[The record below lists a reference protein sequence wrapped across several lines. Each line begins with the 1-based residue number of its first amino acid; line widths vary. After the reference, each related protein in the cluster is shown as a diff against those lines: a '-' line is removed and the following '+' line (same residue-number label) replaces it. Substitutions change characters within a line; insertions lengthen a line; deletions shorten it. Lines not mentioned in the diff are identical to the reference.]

1 MTQFEQAVKIG
12 MIRVGISSVQ
22 TLADRSGVARATI
35 YRRFQHPQ
43 GCAVYELAALSD
55 VLGITIGELAETC
68 RRGK

>member
-1 MTQFEQAVKIG
+1 MTAFEKVIKIG
-12 MIRVGISSVQ
+12 MIRIGISSVQ
-22 TLADRSGVARATI
+22 DLADRSGICRATI

-68 RRGK
+68 RGKK